1 MKNVTI
7 TWKAFG
13 KPTHA
18 ELMLDDEM
26 SDLKI
31 CDRLFHETNVYF
43 GRIWDALS
51 SVMPEDRTHTALS
64 IGDEVTIDDVIYR
77 CEPEG
82 WSVVSAEFIELER

>member
-1 MKNVTI
+1 MKKVTI

-13 KPTHA
+13 NPTHA
-18 ELMLDDEM
+18 VLMLEDEM

-43 GRIWDALS
+43 GRIWDALQPL
-51 SVMPEDRTHTALS
+51 PENRTHTALS
-64 IGDEVTIDDVIYR
+64 VGDEVAIDDVIYR
-77 CEPEG
+77 CEPAG

>member
-18 ELMLDDEM
+18 VLMLDDEM

-64 IGDEVTIDDVIYR
+64 VGDEVTIDDVIYR
-77 CEPEG
+77 CEPMG

>member
-1 MKNVTI
+1 MKKVTI

-13 KPTHA
+13 ND
-18 ELMLDDEM
+18 ESLVLMLDDEM

-43 GRIWDALS
+43 GRIWDALQPL
-51 SVMPEDRTHTALS
+51 PENRTHTALS

-77 CEPEG
+77 CEPAG

>member
-1 MKNVTI
+1 MKKVTI

-13 KPTHA
+13 ND
-18 ELMLDDEM
+18 ESLVLMLDDEM

-43 GRIWDALS
+43 GRIWDALQPL
-51 SVMPEDRTHTALS
+51 PENRTHTALS
-64 IGDEVTIDDVIYR
+64 VGDEVTIDDVIYR
-77 CEPEG
+77 CEPAG